1 MRNISKEPCNIPK
14 FVLIGIILL
23 YQRSAQKTTK
33 WIERK
38 KTKTKTNCIQHGG
51 NERSELGFHSAK
63 LQTIFLTKPN
73 PMCNNQQANY
83 VQCKYPAFS

>member
-38 KTKTKTNCIQHGG
+38 QKTKKQKTKTANSMEAMRDQNWDFIQQ
-51 NERSELGFHSAK
+51 NFK
-63 LQTIFLTKPN
+63 LF
-73 PMCNNQQANY
+73 
-83 VQCKYPAFS
+83 F

>member
-1 MRNISKEPCNIPK
+1 MMRNISKEPCNIPK

-38 KTKTKTNCIQHGG
+38 QKTKKLKTKTANSMEAMRDQNWDFIQQ
-51 NERSELGFHSAK
+51 NFK
-63 LQTIFLTKPN
+63 LF
-73 PMCNNQQANY
+73 
-83 VQCKYPAFS
+83 F